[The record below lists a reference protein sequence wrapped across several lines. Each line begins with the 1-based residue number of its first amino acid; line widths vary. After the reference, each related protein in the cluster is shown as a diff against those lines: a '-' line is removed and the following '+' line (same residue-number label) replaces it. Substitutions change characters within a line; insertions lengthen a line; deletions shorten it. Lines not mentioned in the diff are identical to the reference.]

1 MYNSVKDCISGSRVS
16 EACPWQNGFQ
26 ESYYSGFKLD
36 LGDANRFDFKG
47 ELIEN
52 INQTINYYNK
62 SRIHTAL
69 KTSPSKYYEQY
80 NNQKSILLKKVI

>member
-1 MYNSVKDCISGSRVS
+1 VVI
-16 EACPWQNGFQ
+16 PP
-26 ESYYSGFKLD
+26 GFKLD

-47 ELIEN
+47 ELIEK

-80 NNQKSILLKKVI
+80 NNEKSILLKKVKNEDHAKITEFFTKKGLL

>member
-1 MYNSVKDCISGSRVS
+1 MVFKNL
-16 EACPWQNGFQ
+16 N
-26 ESYYSGFKLD
+26 YSSFKLD
-36 LGDANRFDFKG
+36 LGDPNRFDFKG

-62 SRIHTAL
+62 ARIHTAL

-80 NNQKSILLKKVI
+80 NNQNSILLKKVI